1 VIESI
6 TAVELKELERR
17 EVAYRGDRAEPR
29 VQGKIIILVDD
40 GLATGSTM
48 RAAVEALRQQ
58 DPARIVVAVPVS
70 ASQTCDEYRMGSD
83 EIVCAH
89 FDETQPLEPLERFA
103 L

>member
-17 EVAYRGDRAEPR
+17 EVAYRGDRAEAR

-58 DPARIVVAVPVS
+58 DPARIVLAVPVS
-70 ASQTCDEYRMGSD
+70 ASQNLRRIPNGSG
-83 EIVCAH
+83 
-89 FDETQPLEPLERFA
+89 
-103 L
+103 